1 MSHGGRRSGAGRKP
15 GTGRYGEQTKTIR
28 IPISRED
35 EVRKLLTHK
44 ISPGEWQKLK
54 QEQSEILR
62 PIIETQKSADL
73 YTVSVQAGL
82 PTAADDAIERK
93 LDLNDHLVQDPK
105 DTFFVRVSG
114 ASMTGAHIYDGDLLV
129 VDRKKPIRNGKII
142 IASVNGELT
151 VKRLMTEKNKI
162 FLYPEN
168 PDFPAIEINNECD
181 FRTLGVVTSVIH
193 KVD

>member
-44 ISPGEWQKLK
+44 VSPTEWQKLK

-62 PIIETQKSADL
+62 PIIKTQKSADL

-114 ASMTGAHIYDGDLLV
+114 ASMTGAHIYDGDLLI
-129 VDRKKPIRNGKII
+129 VDRKKPIRNGKIV
-142 IASVNGELT
+142 IASINGELT

-162 FLYPEN
+162 LLYPEN